1 MKTRLDRLARAKVI
15 NDQLWRL
22 QQIKVAQAE
31 SAVAALRAAEAASFQ
46 SLDHVEPKIVLPYV
60 ATLVRQRAEAEA
72 ALAQAKERARE
83 SGRRMKLTEKLH
95 KAAEQ
100 TARRD
105 ENSTDFLHVSA
116 SDDASA
122 R

>member
-1 MKTRLDRLARAKVI
+1 MKNRRDRLARAKDI
-15 NDQLWRL
+15 NDQLWRI

-31 SAVAALRAAEAASFQ
+31 GVVATLRAAETASFQ

-60 ATLVRQRAEAEA
+60 ATLARQRAEAEA
-72 ALAQAKERARE
+72 ALAQAKDQARE

-95 KAAEQ
+95 KAAAQ

-105 ENSTDFLHVSA
+105 ENSAGLQHATA